1 MFKDIISNE
10 EAKNFLI
17 NELKSERQQG
27 TYIFYGEDR
36 DLVMEF
42 ALVYAKA
49 LTCRNAE
56 NDFCGVC
63 ESCKR
68 MDSLTHGD
76 LEVYEDSNGI
86 KIDRIRELAYRASTA
101 SYEGGNRIFILRD
114 VEKLKKESANALL
127 KLIEE
132 PEKGDFFILTANSL
146 NILPTIKS
154 RAIFLKIKNRSA
166 EELGVSPGEYNFFLG
181 KGREILDYLQN
192 KDTGIDLN
200 SGEPYSEIGTFI
212 KNYAEE
218 PSIINKIKIYK
229 ALRDF
234 FQNRQYISEIE
245 KMTFA
250 ENISFAVDSDRVLVQ
265 EICSY
270 MCHLVKDY
278 DRLESLI
285 SVKNMVKMPVNLKLL
300 IKVFINEIY

>member
-10 EAKNFLI
+10 EAKSFLI
-17 NELKSERQQG
+17 NELKSGREQG

-36 DLVMEF
+36 ELVMEF
-42 ALVYAKA
+42 ALAYAKA
-49 LTCRNAE
+49 LTCENAE

-63 ESCKR
+63 SSCKR

-76 LEVYEDSNGI
+76 LEIYKDLSGI

-132 PEKGDFFILTANSL
+132 PEKGDFFILTANNL

-154 RAIFLKIKNRSA
+154 RSIFLKIKNRSA
-166 EELGVSPGEYNFFLG
+166 EELGVSREEYDFFLG
-181 KGREILDYLQN
+181 RGKEITEYKQ
-192 KDTGIDLN
+192 TEIDLFQ
-200 SGEPYSEIGTFI
+200 GESYNEIGNFI
-212 KNYAEE
+212 KNYFEE
-218 PSIINKIKIYK
+218 PVIENKIKIYK

-234 FQNRQYISEIE
+234 YKNRKYINEID
-245 KMTFA
+245 KISFA
-250 ENISFAVDSDRVLVQ
+250 ENINFAADGDRILIQ
-265 EICSY
+265 ELCGYICH
-270 MCHLVKDY
+270 MVRDY
-278 DRLESLI
+278 NRLQNLI
-285 SVKNMVKMPVNLKLL
+285 SIKNMIKMPVNLKLL
-300 IKVFINEIY
+300 LKVFINEI

>member
-10 EAKNFLI
+10 EAKSFLI
-17 NELKSERQQG
+17 NELKSGREQG

-36 DLVMEF
+36 ELVMEF
-42 ALVYAKA
+42 ALAYAKA
-49 LTCRNAE
+49 LTCENAE

-63 ESCKR
+63 SSCKR

-76 LEVYEDSNGI
+76 LEIYEDLSGI

-132 PEKGDFFILTANSL
+132 PEKGDFFILTANNL

-154 RAIFLKIKNRSA
+154 RSIFLKIKNRSA
-166 EELGVSPGEYNFFLG
+166 EELGVSREEYDFFLG
-181 KGREILDYLQN
+181 RGKEIAEYKQ
-192 KDTGIDLN
+192 TEIDLFQ
-200 SGEPYSEIGTFI
+200 GESYNEIGNFI
-212 KNYAEE
+212 KNYFEE
-218 PSIINKIKIYK
+218 PVIENKIKIYK

-234 FQNRQYISEIE
+234 YKNRKYINEID
-245 KMTFA
+245 KISFA
-250 ENISFAVDSDRVLVQ
+250 ENINFAADGDRILIQ
-265 EICSY
+265 ELCGYICH
-270 MCHLVKDY
+270 MVRDY
-278 DRLESLI
+278 ERLQNLI
-285 SVKNMVKMPVNLKLL
+285 SIKNMIKMPVNLKLL
-300 IKVFINEIY
+300 LKVFINEI

>member
-17 NELKSERQQG
+17 NELKSGRQQG
-27 TYIFYGEDR
+27 TYIFYGDDR
-36 DLVMEF
+36 ELVMEF
-42 ALVYAKA
+42 ALAYAKA
-49 LTCRNAE
+49 LTCKEAE

-63 ESCKR
+63 DSCKR

-76 LEVYEDSNGI
+76 LEIYEDSNGI
-86 KIDRIRELAYRASTA
+86 KIDRIREIAYRASTA
-101 SYEGGNRIFILRD
+101 SYEGGNRIFILKD
-114 VEKLKKESANALL
+114 IEKLKKESANALL

-132 PEKGDFFILTANSL
+132 PEKGDFFILTAGNL

-166 EELGVSPGEYNFFLG
+166 EELGVSDYEYNFFLG
-181 KGREILDYLQN
+181 KGREILEY
-192 KDTGIDLN
+192 KGSSIDL
-200 SGEPYSEIGTFI
+200 SIGEPYSEIAVFL
-212 KNYAEE
+212 KNYSEE
-218 PSIINKIKIYK
+218 PNIENKIKIYK

-234 FQNRQYISEIE
+234 FKNKQYINEID
-245 KMTFA
+245 KIVFA
-250 ENISFAVDSDRVLVQ
+250 ENIISALENDRVLIQ

-278 DRLESLI
+278 NKLENLVNI
-285 SVKNMVKMPVNLKLL
+285 KNILKMPVNLKLL
-300 IKVFINEIY
+300 IKVFINEI